1 MEPFKFIVVGH
12 IDHGKSTLIG
22 RLLLDTDSLPEDRK
36 EKDLAF
42 IVDHL
47 KEERERK
54 ITIDTSQTF
63 FKTKKGDYVII
74 DAPGHQE
81 FIKNM
86 LTGATQ
92 AEAGVL
98 ILDAKE
104 GVKEQTKRHAYL
116 LSLIGIP
123 EIIVVINK
131 MDLVGYK
138 KEIFEK
144 VKERIENFL
153 EKIHQKPKFVLP
165 ISALE
170 GENIIKPSSKM
181 EWFKGPSLTEALDML
196 EGKKDLKEGSF
207 VFSVQGTFEGKVL
220 GRIERG
226 KVNAGKEVFLFPS
239 KKKLKILAIK
249 KYKEDVSE
257 AEAGEC
263 VGLEV
268 ESEIFPQRGE
278 VLVEKEDFQS
288 KNEFL
293 GNVFLM
299 ESFPLEVGEEFFL
312 RVGVQETPA
321 FFEKIEK
328 RIDSSSLTLKEE
340 NAKRL
345 LPLDVGEVKIKTKK
359 EVLIKEFSELPEL
372 GRFVIEKKGDIV
384 GAGIIK
390 KL

>member
-1 MEPFKFIVVGH
+1 MKPLKFIVVGH

-22 RLLLDTDSLPEDRK
+22 RLLLDTNSLPEDRK

-63 FKTKKGDYVII
+63 FKTKKRDYVII

-123 EIIVVINK
+123 EIIVLINK

-138 KEIFEK
+138 KEVFEK
-144 VKERIENFL
+144 VKEKIENFL

-170 GENIIKPSSKM
+170 GENIIKPSQKM
-181 EWFKGPSLTEALDML
+181 EWFKGPSLIEALDML

-207 VFSVQGTFEGKVL
+207 VFSVQGIFENKVL
-220 GRIERG
+220 GRVEKG
-226 KVNAGKEVFLFPS
+226 KVVSGKEVFLFPS
-239 KKKLKILAIK
+239 KKKVKISAIK
-249 KYKEDVSE
+249 KYKEDISE

-263 VGLEV
+263 IGLEI
-268 ESEIFPQRGE
+268 ESEILPQRGE
-278 VLVEKEDFQS
+278 VLVEKEDFQP

-299 ESFPLEVGEEFFL
+299 ENLPLEVGEEFLL

-328 RIDSSSLTLKEE
+328 RIDSSSLALKEE

-345 LPLDVGEVKIKTKK
+345 LPLNVGEVKIKTKK
-359 EVLIKEFSELPEL
+359 EILIKEFSELPEL

>member
-1 MEPFKFIVVGH
+1 MKPLKFIVVGH

-22 RLLLDTDSLPEDRK
+22 RLLLDTNSLPEDRK

-63 FKTKKGDYVII
+63 FKTKKRDYVII

-123 EIIVVINK
+123 EIIVLINK

-138 KEIFEK
+138 KEVFEE
-144 VKERIENFL
+144 VKEKIENFL

-170 GENIIKPSSKM
+170 GENIIKPSQKM

-207 VFSVQGTFEGKVL
+207 VFSVQGIFENKVL
-220 GRIERG
+220 GRVEKG
-226 KVNAGKEVFLFPS
+226 KVVSGKEVFLFPS
-239 KKKLKILAIK
+239 KKKLKISAIK

-263 VGLEV
+263 IGLEI
-268 ESEIFPQRGE
+268 ESEILPQRGE
-278 VLVEKEDFQS
+278 ILVEKEDFQP
-288 KNEFL
+288 KNELL

-299 ESFPLEVGEEFFL
+299 ENLPLEVGEEFLL

-328 RIDSSSLTLKEE
+328 RIDSSSLALKEE

-359 EVLIKEFSELPEL
+359 EILIKEFSELPEL

>member
-1 MEPFKFIVVGH
+1 MEPLKFIVVGH

-22 RLLLDTDSLPEDRK
+22 RLLLDTNSLPEDRK

-63 FKTKKGDYVII
+63 FKTKKRDYVII

-138 KEIFEK
+138 KEVFEK
-144 VKERIENFL
+144 VKEKIENFL

-170 GENIIKPSSKM
+170 GENIIKPSQKM

-207 VFSVQGTFEGKVL
+207 VFSVQGIFENKVL

-226 KVNAGKEVFLFPS
+226 KVSAGKEVFLFPS
-239 KKKLKILAIK
+239 KKKLKISAIK

-263 VGLEV
+263 VGLEI
-268 ESEIFPQRGE
+268 ESEILPQRGE
-278 VLVEKEDFQS
+278 VLVEKEDFQP

-299 ESFPLEVGEEFFL
+299 ENLPLEVGEEFLL

-328 RIDSSSLTLKEE
+328 RIDSSSLALKEE

-359 EVLIKEFSELPEL
+359 EVLIKEFNELPEL
-372 GRFVIEKKGDIV
+372 GRFVIEKKGDII

>member
-1 MEPFKFIVVGH
+1 MESLKFIVVGH

-22 RLLLDTDSLPEDRK
+22 RLLLDTNSLPEDRK

-63 FKTKKGDYVII
+63 FKTKKRDYVII

-123 EIIVVINK
+123 EIIVLINK

-138 KEIFEK
+138 KEVFEE
-144 VKERIENFL
+144 VKEKIENFL

-170 GENIIKPSSKM
+170 GENIIKPSQKM
-181 EWFKGPSLTEALDML
+181 EWFKGPSLTESLDML

-207 VFSVQGTFEGKVL
+207 VFSVQGIFENKVL

-226 KVNAGKEVFLFPS
+226 KVSPGKEVFLFPS
-239 KKKLKILAIK
+239 KKKLKISAIK

-263 VGLEV
+263 VGLEI
-268 ESEIFPQRGE
+268 ESEILPQRGE
-278 VLVEKEDFQS
+278 VLVEKEDFQP

-299 ESFPLEVGEEFFL
+299 ENLPLEVGEEFLL

-328 RIDSSSLTLKEE
+328 RIDSSSLALKEE

-359 EVLIKEFSELPEL
+359 EILIKEFSELPEL
-372 GRFVIEKKGDIV
+372 GRFVIEKKGDII